1 MAIKIH
7 HGPNGSYKT
16 SGAIQDDAVP
26 ALKAGR
32 YIITNVR
39 GFTLER
45 VLQVMPDIPASTDI
59 INLSLESLD
68 DMEKMR
74 TWFQW
79 APRGA
84 FIIFD
89 ETQLVFPK
97 AWREKDLERFDFPGG
112 PEAAQKAD
120 RPMSWL
126 DGWTRHRHWNW
137 DIVLTTPNI
146 SYIRDDI
153 RMTCE
158 MAYRHSN
165 LAVIGIKGRYKE
177 SQHDAQQNRAPADGT
192 IIEYKRIKPDTFKL
206 YQSTATGAT
215 QDTTAGKSLFK
226 SPKLLLLLA
235 LMAGLP
241 VLLLSCGSL
250 SLFGGGTHK
259 PTTPTPVA
267 PASAGTAHA
276 GQAGGLPAGPP
287 AVLRPGSVAGR
298 KDDPPAPELNHPF
311 AGRTFYVQGAGEG
324 TRNGKFFRRV
334 VLSVVDDDGR
344 AFQQTSEDLLA
355 IGYTLRYRGPCFVE
369 LSFRKWKGSA
379 MCRGISPSDR
389 TVQPLTAATV
399 RPSSLIT
406 PDMPTTVTAPSMGS
420 VTSGRSSMTVVSDSE
435 YASRPWR

>member
-241 VLLLSCGSL
+241 VLLLSFGSL
-250 SLFGGGTHK
+250 SLFGGGAHK
-259 PTTPTPVA
+259 PTAPAPAA
-267 PASAGTAHA
+267 PASTGAAHT
-276 GQAGGLPAGPP
+276 GQAAGLPAGPP
-287 AVLRPGSVAGR
+287 AVLRPGSVGSGPPVPP
-298 KDDPPAPELNHPF
+298 DPQLNHPF
-311 AGRTFYVQGAGEG
+311 AGRTFYVLGAGEG

-334 VLSVVDDDGR
+334 LLSIVDDEGR
-344 AFQQTSEDLLA
+344 IFQQSSDDLA
-355 IGYTLRYRGPCFVE
+355 GVGYTLVYKGPCFVE
-369 LSFRKWKGSA
+369 LTYRKWKGTA
-379 MCRGISPSDR
+379 TCRGSTPSEHPL
-389 TVQPLTAATV
+389 QPINAIAG

-406 PDMPTTVTAPSMGS
+406 PDMPKTPLAAAVSGS
-420 VTSGRSSMTVVSDSE
+420 EARITVVSDSE
-435 YASRPWR
+435 YTSRPWR